1 MSATSNA
8 AAASGTGDATS
19 PAHEARPASSPDNGS
34 PTPPHLEEPDASAAH
49 QPKAATSSAPDLRGH
64 LDQFSAIL
72 SKGLDLAEAGVSLGV
87 TLISRVGAVA
97 QQEIRERASNAA
109 MHVGS
114 MPGAAPAEPSPSA
127 EGGAW
132 PSASVTAPAQS
143 AVPDDGGYAVTNRLA
158 LIPGSEVRVSFS
170 VNNDSTTEP
179 KKVSLRVEGFA
190 GHMQGARF
198 EADTLVV
205 KPTQKTIAPV
215 DFEKFVLQ
223 GTLPSDLPPDV
234 YHGAV
239 VVESGSELRIP
250 VILVVGA
257 T

>member
-1 MSATSNA
+1 MSATSDA
-8 AAASGTGDATS
+8 AAASGTGDAAN
-19 PAHEARPASSPDNGS
+19 PAHEARAAGSTDNGS
-34 PTPPHLEEPDASAAH
+34 PSPSHPDEPNARAAPR
-49 QPKAATSSAPDLRGH
+49 PKAAASSAPDLRGH
-64 LDQFSAIL
+64 LDQLSSIL

-87 TLISRVGAVA
+87 TLVGRVGAVA
-97 QQEIRERASNAA
+97 QQEIRERVNNAA
-109 MHVGS
+109 THAGS
-114 MPGAAPAEPSPSA
+114 MPGAPPAEPGPGA

-132 PSASVTAPAQS
+132 PSASATSPAQFP
-143 AVPDDGGYAVTNRLA
+143 APDDGGYAVTNRLA

-179 KKVSLRVEGFA
+179 KKVSLRAEGFV

-198 EADTLVV
+198 EADTLTV
-205 KPTQKTIAPV
+205 KPNQKTIAPV

-223 GTLPSDLPPDV
+223 GTLPADLPPDV